1 MNQNSNNNGMDS
13 QPKHPFTNAPGSEVQ
28 QMNYKDWMHMD
39 TAGAPMAL
47 SINDQ
52 ARDGVIIATGIG
64 WAILGFVPVV
74 GPGLSAAAGV
84 LNVIVPFL
92 WPENGNSQITWEKLM
107 STVEERID
115 QRVDTLI
122 KSRAIETTRVLQS
135 RMRDYLQAIS
145 NLKTDPN
152 NETYKADV
160 RREFDRAEDDAKA
173 AIIQFN
179 PHNANG
185 TEDTKHNI
193 LLLANYAQAANL
205 HLLLLRDVVQYGA
218 QWGFSPLEV
227 QQYYSNTSSVGN
239 PGMLQLLAQYTDHCV
254 NWYNTGLQQQYD
266 HWNWD
271 KFNDFRRDMTI
282 MVLDIVSFWPTY
294 DPNLY
299 AVPTKSQLTRT
310 VYTQC
315 VGKEK
320 RYGFIEPTL
329 AAPRLFSWLNQVKF
343 HVQSSNY
350 ETSIAGLQQT
360 FKNTLSGTSWQ
371 EGLKGLVF
379 GNEQNLNFPSPTTG
393 DEVWWVITH
402 LKYNRFSGRV
412 EDMNGFQFEFTQ
424 SPVRDIAYL
433 SDNPDYKKISGL
445 PCTGGNVAC
454 TDKNLYSH
462 RFSYLGSY
470 GAYDGSNSPHP
481 HQNAFTHGWTH
492 ISADHNNL
500 IDAQKITQIPA
511 VKASSISGGARV
523 VKGPGSTGG
532 DLVELPFSTAGRITL
547 NVTLA
552 DITKSY
558 QVRLRYAFGSASTS
572 AADTLRYTDF
582 PYSDPDIVTTDST
595 EYTYTYTLNPSD
607 FGGLEG
613 KFFIDKIEFIPIE
626 ESPAVYTAKQDLV

>member
-1 MNQNSNNNGMDS
+1 MNQNSNNNESTNNNVMIS
-13 QPKHPFTNAPGSEVQ
+13 QAKYPFTKAPDSEVQ
-28 QMNYKDWMHMD
+28 QMSYKDWMHMD

-47 SINDQ
+47 SSTDT
-52 ARDGVIIATGIG
+52 RDGVIIATGIG
-64 WAILGFVPVV
+64 WAILGFVPGV

-92 WPENGNSQITWEKLM
+92 WPENGTSQITWEKLM

-115 QRVDTLI
+115 QRADTLI
-122 KSRAIETTRVLQS
+122 KNRAIETTRVLQS

-227 QQYYSNTSSVGN
+227 QQYYSNTSSDGN

-254 NWYNTGLQQQYD
+254 HWYNTGLQQQYD
-266 HWNWD
+266 HWNWE

-310 VYTQC
+310 VYTQR
-315 VGKEK
+315 VGKET
-320 RYGFIEPTL
+320 RHNFIEPSL
-329 AAPRLFSWLNQVKF
+329 APPRLFSWLHQVKF
-343 HVQSSNY
+343 HVQSPAY
-350 ETSIAGLQQT
+350 ADTIAGLQQT
-360 FKNTLSGTSWQ
+360 FQNTLSDTLWQ
-371 EGLKGLVF
+371 ESLKGSKL
-379 GNEQNLNFPSPTTG
+379 GAEQNLNFSSPTTG
-393 DEVWWVITH
+393 DEVWRVINH
-402 LKYNRFSGRV
+402 LRLNPYSGLV
-412 EDMNGFQFEFTQ
+412 HEMNGFQFKFTQ
-424 SPVRDIAYL
+424 SPDRDIAYL
-433 SDNPDYKKISGL
+433 SDNPDYQKISGL
-445 PCTGGNVAC
+445 PCTSGNVAC

-462 RFSYLGSY
+462 RFSYLG
-470 GAYDGSNSPHP
+470 AYAIEYPVGSRLTT
-481 HQNAFTHGWTH
+481 FTHGWTH

-511 VKASSISGGARV
+511 VKASSISEGARV

-532 DLVELPFSTAGRITL
+532 DLVELPFATGGSINL
-547 NVTLA
+547 KVTLA
-552 DITKSY
+552 DNTKSY
-558 QVRLRYAFGSASTS
+558 KVRIRYAYGLNSKTV
-572 AADTLRYTDF
+572 DTLSYTDF
-582 PYSDPDIVTTDST
+582 SYYDSDTLTSSST
-595 EYTYTYTLNPSD
+595 EATYTYTLNPSD
-607 FGGLEG
+607 FEGLEG
-613 KFFIDKIEFIPIE
+613 KFFIDKIEFIPM
-626 ESPAVYTAKQDLV
+626 